1 MVSRLAWRGIGPAS
15 VLAALFAV
23 FSLLAQPPGNTPI
36 PLPPGGQPTDPNMD
50 LAGVALPRNNRLE
63 SQVQAAQEYSLSKN
77 WQEATSILQKLL
89 ELPEDVFV
97 LRSRTTTDGKRADV
111 MVSIRQEADRM
122 VAALPK
128 EGKEFYQLNYGA
140 LAAGLLKEA
149 KEKASP
155 ELLGRILRIY
165 LHTQAGAE
173 AAVLLGTY
181 QLDRGN
187 YFAASLCF
195 DRLIERGGIESVS
208 PVALA
213 RAGLAFQLSGDTT
226 SRDKVFAQL
235 RSRGIREVPIV
246 GKTIVPIDEWR
257 AQVVKMTRPTEAGV
271 SDWAL
276 VGGSPKRTASAQ
288 GGTAF
293 LEPVWRK
300 PTVRESDSKALLVQ
314 SQSALLDR
322 MAPLVPGMI
331 PLAEKAMIQGKPV
344 DLVVYRSSWGVHAV
358 NLKSGELEW
367 ESPNEWSVDGMSN
380 PRRLDISRRKQAV
393 SEWVGT
399 YLNMGARAGV
409 PLENTTVG
417 TLASDGQRVYAIND
431 LQVPPPVMNVGY
443 GMPFD
448 ASSGGGFGRYGPE
461 ISDAIQSNR
470 VRAYD
475 LANGKLKWETGGRGD
490 LALAP
495 GGAATGGNPS
505 EVQGQVVDL
514 SESHFLGA
522 PLPIGGRLYVLN
534 EKQQEIRLLTLDP
547 ETGRVLS
554 SQTLVTTRDR
564 LVMDT
569 LRRSMAAHLAYGD
582 GILVCPTNAGAIL
595 GVDMLTGSLV
605 WSYLYRET
613 GDGATDIVEG
623 GVRRRRPVMV
633 PAMPATPN
641 SGSPGSFWRSAP
653 PMIAGD
659 RVVFTSP
666 YAKSLFCLDLRTGV
680 KIWSQQRSDEDLYL
694 GGVHQGKVLVIG
706 KRSVRGIDLA
716 TGQTAWTVETG
727 NPSGYGTATGN
738 LYFLPLRESVR
749 SRDPEIC
756 TIDITTGKVVAHT
769 KSRKKEVPGN
779 LVFHGGEV
787 ISQGPMDLGAFPQLA
802 VKLAQIDEK
811 IRLNPADPEG
821 LADRGELRLD
831 KGDFAGAIA
840 DLDTSLGNS
849 PAPAVRAKAGE
860 KLYEAFAEAF
870 QEDFGKWE
878 SMLLRFEQVCKV
890 DGTSP
895 EAKSEERR
903 RQATYLGLL
912 ARGREKQG
920 RLLDAVKAYESLASV
935 VDPGMF
941 FTPSDDSALRISADA
956 LSRGR
961 LTSMFSSAKPEE
973 KAVLESWLASRL
985 AELGTNPEDK
995 SQAAKRSAFA
1005 IAFGGLFDA
1014 GRVASIELAKP
1025 AVDPGSPLELVQ
1037 AERLLEGARAGAWP
1051 ANQAALGLELEARIY
1066 AARQLVPDAAQTLTF
1081 AASRYPD
1088 AIVRPGMTTRRVLDE
1103 LAADK
1108 RFLPFMA
1115 EPSAIAPNGPIKVI
1129 EERSNN
1135 VPRLAVLHP
1144 VIRQGS
1150 APVWFDRHQFHLQ
1163 NTNQSGNLTLKV
1175 TSQTSGETWDL
1186 ALGGPSLHQFL
1197 MQGTVPGT
1205 KRQPFVYQ
1213 TSGHLM
1219 VLWIANMVHG
1229 IDPIRRKLLW
1239 EVNLAAGKAQ
1249 TTAGPGSGANFP
1261 NPPRG
1266 MGGMGGMGRP
1276 INLGPGN
1283 FMIDPVDG
1291 MLVQVREDGWK
1302 QRVGMAGPIVD
1313 GVVTLLGRDGLSGH
1327 DIITGRVLWT
1337 RTDIRSD
1344 HLIVGQDGG
1353 VIFLVQT
1360 NADGTPAGSRAVR
1373 VMDGALV
1380 PAADFSQA
1388 YRHRLL
1394 ISGSRILALVPEKP
1408 ADKNQNSKPEP
1419 GRLLVVEMN
1428 GGKEI
1433 VSRILPSG
1441 TRAAVTDLGDL
1452 AGLIGP
1458 QGEVEFVSL
1467 PDGKTVHKVMVEPSH
1482 VEKIQMH
1489 LVADNSRIY
1498 LVPNKPSEQLLGGIQ
1513 TNFMGQLMLRLL
1525 PANGDVYAFDRQTG
1539 KLAWRNNLVNQ
1550 LMILDRFEEL
1560 PMVIF
1565 TSRFNRLVNIANA
1578 RSVVAT
1584 VGLKGYD
1591 KRTGK
1596 LIVDK
1601 DLGQQSQPFHGFVVD
1616 VRQGRLDLMDY
1627 QNKFSFLW
1635 GPGLALAEGARSAS
1649 LPSVATVVP
1658 GAVGQDPGVNVN
1670 LPAMIFGLPGAP
1682 GMRPANANRPAV
1694 PRPNGPGRANA
1705 AAIVVPENPKP
1716 VPPPAKPGQ
1725 LPTRTVPADPKP

>member
-23 FSLLAQPPGNTPI
+23 FSLPAQPPQNNVTP
-36 PLPPGGQPTDPNMD
+36 GQPMDPNMD

-63 SQVQAAQEYSLSKN
+63 SQVQAAQEYSQSKN

-97 LRSRTTTDGKRADV
+97 LRSRTTADGKRADV

-140 LAAGLLKEA
+140 QAAGFLKEA

-195 DRLIERGGIESVS
+195 DRLIERSGIESVS

-213 RAGLAFQLSGDTT
+213 RAGLAFQLSGDTA

-235 RSRGIREVPIV
+235 RLRGIREVPIV
-246 GKTIVPIDEWR
+246 GNTLVSIDDWR
-257 AQVVKMTRPTEAGV
+257 AQVAKMTRPSDARV

-293 LEPVWRK
+293 LEPLWRK
-300 PTVRESDSKALLVQ
+300 PTVRESDSKALLLQ

-358 NLKSGELEW
+358 NLKTGELEW

-393 SEWVGT
+393 SEWVAT

-448 ASSGGGFGRYGPE
+448 PSSGGGFGRYGPE

-470 VRAYD
+470 IRAYD

-490 LALAP
+490 LGLAP
-495 GGAATGGNPS
+495 GAAASGANLA
-505 EVQGQVVDL
+505 EGQAGFLDL

-547 ETGRVLS
+547 ETGKVLGA
-554 SQTLVTTRDR
+554 QTLVTTRDR

-613 GDGATDIVEG
+613 GDGQTDVVEG
-623 GVRRRRPVMV
+623 GVRRRRPVQIQV
-633 PAMPATPN
+633 MPGMPTSGTPN
-641 SGSPGSFWRSAP
+641 SFWRSAP
-653 PMIAGD
+653 PMVAGD

-680 KIWSQQRSDEDLYL
+680 KVWSQQRSDEDLYL
-694 GGVHQGKVLVIG
+694 GGVYQGKVIVVG
-706 KRSVRGIDLA
+706 KRSVRGIDLS

-727 NPSGYGTATGN
+727 SPSGYGTASGN

-769 KSRKKEVPGN
+769 RSRKKEIPGN

-787 ISQGPMDLGAFPQLA
+787 VSQGAMDLGAFPQLA

-840 DLDTSLGNS
+840 DLDTSLGNNP
-849 PAPAVRAKAGE
+849 PATVRAKAGE
-860 KLYEAFAEAF
+860 KLFEAFTEAF
-870 QEDFGKWE
+870 QEDFVKWE
-878 SMLLRFEQVCKV
+878 SMLPRFEQVCKV
-890 DGTSP
+890 DGTSAD
-895 EAKSEERR
+895 AKSEERR
-903 RQATYLGLL
+903 RQSTYFGLL

-920 RLLDAVKAYESLASV
+920 RFLDAVKAYESLANV

-941 FTPSDDSALRISADA
+941 FIPTDDSALRISADV

-961 LTSMFSSAKPEE
+961 LMSMLSSAKPED

-985 AELGTNPEDK
+985 AELMTKPEDK
-995 SQAAKRSAFA
+995 TQAAKLNAFA

-1014 GRVASIELAKP
+1014 GRTASMDLAKP
-1025 AVDPGSPLELVQ
+1025 AIDPASPLDLIQ

-1051 ANQAALGLELEARIY
+1051 ANQAALGLDLEARIY
-1066 AARQLVPDAAQTLTF
+1066 AARQLVPDAAQTLTY
-1081 AASRYPD
+1081 AASRYPE
-1088 AIVRPGMTTRRVLDE
+1088 AQVRPGMTTRRVLDE

-1115 EPSAIAPNGPIKVI
+1115 EPGAIAPIGPIKVI

-1175 TSQTSGETWDL
+1175 TSQASGETWDL
-1186 ALGGPSLHQFL
+1186 ALGGPSMHQFL
-1197 MQGTVPGT
+1197 MQGTAPGT

-1219 VLWIANMVHG
+1219 ILWIANMVHG

-1239 EVNLAAGKAQ
+1239 EVNLAAGK
-1249 TTAGPGSGANFP
+1249 TSSTAGSGSGANFP
-1261 NPPRG
+1261 VVR
-1266 MGGMGGMGRP
+1266 GMGGMGRP
-1276 INLGPGN
+1276 VNMGSGN

-1302 QRVGMAGPIVD
+1302 QRVGMAGPILD

-1327 DIITGRVLWT
+1327 DILTGRVLWT
-1337 RTDIRSD
+1337 RTDIKTD
-1344 HLIVGQDGG
+1344 HLIVGQDAG

-1360 NADGTPAGSRAVR
+1360 NTDGTPAGSRAVR
-1373 VMDGALV
+1373 VMDGAVV
-1380 PAADFSQA
+1380 PATDFSQA
-1388 YRHRLL
+1388 YRNRLL
-1394 ISGSRILALVPEKP
+1394 ISGSRILAHIPEKP
-1408 ADKNQNSKPEP
+1408 ADKNQNSQAVPSK
-1419 GRLLVVEMN
+1419 LVVVDMN

-1433 VSRILPSG
+1433 LSRNLPMG
-1441 TRAAVTDLGDL
+1441 MRAMVTDLGDL

-1467 PDGKTVHKVMVEPSH
+1467 PDGKTVHKVMVEPTH
-1482 VEKIQMH
+1482 VEKTQIH
-1489 LVADNSRIY
+1489 LVADNTRIY

-1539 KLAWRNNLVNQ
+1539 KLAWRNTLVNQ

-1601 DLGQQSQPFHGFVVD
+1601 DMGQQSQPFHGFVVD

-1627 QNKFSFLW
+1627 QNKISFLW
-1635 GPGLALAEGARSAS
+1635 GPGLALAEGAKSAS
-1649 LPSVATVVP
+1649 LPAVAT
-1658 GAVGQDPGVNVN
+1658 GSSSSMGNDPAINRG
-1670 LPAMIFGLPGAP
+1670 LPAMIFGINGPGP
-1682 GMRPANANRPAV
+1682 MVRPANANRPAV
-1694 PRPNGPGRANA
+1694 PKPNGPARA
-1705 AAIVVPENPKP
+1705 VP
-1716 VPPPAKPGQ
+1716 APGQ
-1725 LPTRTVPADPKP
+1725 AVPLPSQTVPAAPKP